1 MEFSLEFSV
10 YFLALGVMK
19 WTFMCQITSLPK
31 SIGLGS

>member
-1 MEFSLEFSV
+1 MKFSLEFSV

-19 WTFMCQITSLPK
+19 CTFICQITSLSK